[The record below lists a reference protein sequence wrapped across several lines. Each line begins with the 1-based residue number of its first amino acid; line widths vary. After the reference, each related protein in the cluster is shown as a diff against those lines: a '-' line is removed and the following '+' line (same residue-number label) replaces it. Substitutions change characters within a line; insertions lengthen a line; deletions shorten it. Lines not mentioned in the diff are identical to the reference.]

1 MGVGMKKHP
10 EAWQRA
16 FSPFKPLTFIFWN
29 VQNIFSPW
37 CKLSQGPQSTCPL
50 SAKWLQGVVILVAW

>member
-1 MGVGMKKHP
+1 MAKGCSLTFEGQSDGVGHEKHA
-10 EAWQRA
+10 EAGQRM

-37 CKLSQGPQSTCPL
+37 C
-50 SAKWLQGVVILVAW
+50 